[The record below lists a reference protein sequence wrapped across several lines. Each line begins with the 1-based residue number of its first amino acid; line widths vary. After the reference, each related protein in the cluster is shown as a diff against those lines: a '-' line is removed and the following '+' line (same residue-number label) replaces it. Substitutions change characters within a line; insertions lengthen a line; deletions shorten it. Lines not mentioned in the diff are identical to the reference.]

1 VNSPE
6 LVLDPTARRRASE
19 EAALHAADGPVLVD
33 ILGELAWA
41 VGDPDLLR
49 QLLSDPRVSKDPRQH
64 WPRFI
69 EGEIVGKW
77 PLYLQVSVDNMFTAY
92 GQAHRRLRRLVS
104 PVFAARRLDGFLP
117 SIERNTAELLDDLAA
132 RGSGPVDL
140 RQAYAVQLPVRV
152 MSDFLGIPSS
162 MRGPFKETIDRIWNT
177 TSSAEDA
184 MAATGDVYSML
195 SSLITL
201 KREEPGDDLT
211 TGLVQTPELTDREL
225 VDTLLLIVAAGY
237 ETTVNLIDNAI
248 AALLTDSAQVAH
260 VREGRASWGD
270 VVEETMR
277 FAAPVSHMPMRYAVS
292 EIPLPNG
299 ALIRP
304 GEAILPSFGAASNHP
319 RHQPPG
325 TAGAFD
331 VTREDKSH
339 VALGHGVHFCLGAPL
354 ARAEGAT
361 ALSGLFDRFP
371 EMRLAQ
377 PAASLEPVPSI
388 LGNGHVA
395 LPVHL

>member
-1 VNSPE
+1 M
-6 LVLDPTARRRASE
+6 
-19 EAALHAADGPVLVD
+19 LHAADGPVLVD

-117 SIERNTAELLDDLAA
+117 SIEKNTAELLDDLAA
-132 RGSGPVDL
+132 RDSGPVDL
-140 RQAYAVQLPVRV
+140 RQSYAVQLPVRV
-152 MSDFLGIPSS
+152 MSDFLGIPSP

-184 MAATGDVYSML
+184 MAATGDVYAML
-195 SSLITL
+195 TSLITL
-201 KREEPGDDLT
+201 KRETPGDDLT

-248 AALLTDSAQVAH
+248 AALLTDPDQVAQVRA
-260 VREGRASWGD
+260 GRATWGD

-292 EIPLPNG
+292 DIPLPGG
-299 ALIRP
+299 AVIRQ

-319 RHQPPG
+319 RHQPAG

-361 ALSGLFDRFP
+361 ALAGLFDRFP

>member
-1 VNSPE
+1 MNSPE

-19 EAALHAADGPVLVD
+19 EAVLHAADGPVLVD

-117 SIERNTAELLDDLAA
+117 SIEKNTAELLDDLAA
-132 RGSGPVDL
+132 RDSGPVDL
-140 RQAYAVQLPVRV
+140 RQSYAVQLPVRV
-152 MSDFLGIPSS
+152 MSDFLGIPSP

-184 MAATGDVYSML
+184 MAATGDVYAML
-195 SSLITL
+195 TSLITL
-201 KREEPGDDLT
+201 KRETPGDDLT

-248 AALLTDSAQVAH
+248 AALLTDPDQVAQVRA
-260 VREGRASWGD
+260 GRATWGD

-292 EIPLPNG
+292 DIPLPGG
-299 ALIRP
+299 AVIRQ

-319 RHQPPG
+319 RHQPAG

-361 ALSGLFDRFP
+361 ALAGLFDRFP

>member
-1 VNSPE
+1 
-6 LVLDPTARRRASE
+6 LVLDPTARRRAAE
-19 EAALHAADGPVLVD
+19 EAVLHAAGGPVLVD
-33 ILGELAWA
+33 ILGEAAWA
-41 VGDPDLLR
+41 IGNPDLLR

-69 EGEIVGKW
+69 EGGIVGKW

-325 TAGAFD
+325 TADAFD